1 MRVGR
6 RGRLP
11 SNDGPLTDEQAH
23 ACSGRGDAC
32 RGRTCAQSLD
42 AGVPRR
48 AGRDL
53 ERGACRQARRH
64 RPSTAYDTRRRNR
77 EFLRKWREALCEG
90 YDNLEMELLGRL
102 REGEIKPATGAKK
115 GVRTFDNAIAFRL
128 LAVHRETIEGER
140 ARQANVS
147 AAEVRASIEKK
158 VAALRAQVIA
168 RSEAER
174 AAAETAPGA
183 PGDDA

>member
-1 MRVGR
+1 MSKLMPAPGAA
-6 RGRLP
+6 
-11 SNDGPLTDEQAH
+11 T
-23 ACSGRGDAC
+23 
-32 RGRTCAQSLD
+32 
-42 AGVPRR
+42 R
-48 AGRDL
+48 AGAEPAPKVWMPAFL
-53 ERGACRQARRH
+53 AALAETSNVARAAKRAGIA
-64 RPSTAYDTRRRNR
+64 PSTAYDTRRRNR

-174 AAAETAPGA
+174 AAADMAPGA
-183 PGDDA
+183 QGDDA